1 LVLFERF
8 YRAAAAVNTL
18 LFIGMAVYVW
28 FRYVG
33 LPYAVA
39 YDFGV
44 GGRPEI
50 GPKTRLITPLA
61 AITAAAGFTTSLLT
75 VFSLKRHELVERYPY
90 LINLPAIALIL
101 GKLPQDRARQYID
114 RLFIPLPIVAA
125 ALAALM
131 AFTSYLILES
141 AEQRRLVVDE
151 SLLVAAVLS
160 FAVGAGV
167 GTVLYFRR
175 IYLQLKNT

>member
-1 LVLFERF
+1 
-8 YRAAAAVNTL
+8 
-18 LFIGMAVYVW
+18 
-28 FRYVG
+28 
-33 LPYAVA
+33 
-39 YDFGV
+39 
-44 GGRPEI
+44 
-50 GPKTRLITPLA
+50 
-61 AITAAAGFTTSLLT
+61 
-75 VFSLKRHELVERYPY
+75 
-90 LINLPAIALIL
+90 LIL

-167 GTVLYFRR
+167 GTVLNFRR

>member
-1 LVLFERF
+1 MFERF

-28 FRYVG
+28 FRYVD

-44 GGRPEI
+44 GGLPEI

-61 AITAAAGFTTSLLT
+61 AITAAAGFTTALLT

>member
-1 LVLFERF
+1 MFERF
-8 YRAAAAVNTL
+8 YRAAAAVNIM
-18 LFIGMAVYVW
+18 LFIGMVVYVW
-28 FRYVG
+28 YRYVG

-44 GGRPEI
+44 GGQPEI
-50 GPKTRLITPLA
+50 GAKTNLITPLA
-61 AITAAAGFTTSLLT
+61 TMTSTVGFTTALLT
-75 VFSLKRHELVERYPY
+75 VFSLRRHELVERYPY

-101 GKLPQDRARQYID
+101 GKLPQDKARNYID
-114 RLFIPLPIVAA
+114 KLFIPLPIVAA

-131 AFTSYLILES
+131 AFTSHLILES
-141 AEQRRLVVDE
+141 AEQRQLVVDE

-160 FAVGAGV
+160 FAVGTGV